1 MSKPRAMSKR
11 SLVLSGH
18 GTSVALEP
26 EFWRALE
33 RIATEGGETL
43 PQLVERVDSG
53 RDPARS
59 LASALRVLALE
70 ETAKKIVPAGA
81 SFTAG

>member
-1 MSKPRAMSKR
+1 MSKR

-26 EFWRALE
+26 EFWHALE
-33 RIATEGGETL
+33 RIAGEGGETL
-43 PQLVERVDSG
+43 PQLVERVDSA

-59 LASALRVLALE
+59 LASALRVLALR
-70 ETAKKIVPAGA
+70 ETEKKIVPPSA
-81 SFTAG
+81 SFTAD